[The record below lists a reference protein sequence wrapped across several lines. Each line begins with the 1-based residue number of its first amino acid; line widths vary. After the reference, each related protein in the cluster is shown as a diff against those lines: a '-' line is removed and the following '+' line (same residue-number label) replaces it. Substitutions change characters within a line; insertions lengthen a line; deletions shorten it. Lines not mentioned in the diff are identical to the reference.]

1 LKHKSNLLRL
11 LTEKAILIALLA
23 ASAAFALMV
32 MKSATQTDFSLSK
45 LLPPDPGRV
54 PLYYATY
61 LWKMFWPAGL
71 AIPYP
76 YPDVTE
82 LWKAAVALLFL
93 LAVSFCVFLKGGRY
107 PYLPV
112 GWLWYLITLSPV
124 VGLVRMGPHEPAD
137 RYTYIP
143 LIGIFIMA
151 AWGVPEFLR
160 KTPLPRTAGMVSA
173 VVVLLV
179 FAVCSR
185 IQLGYW
191 KDSVTLFTRTVEVT
205 RNNFMAHNNL
215 GLALEAR
222 GEMEKAGFHYSEAV
236 RIRPWHGK
244 SHYNLA
250 LAHAKQGNV
259 PQAITHLFETVRLM
273 PDHAQAHN
281 NLGAALAEQGRFR
294 EAAFHFSEAVR
305 INPGYEKARGNLTR
319 ALQALESP
327 APQDQERIKDR
338 E

>member
-1 LKHKSNLLRL
+1 
-11 LTEKAILIALLA
+11 
-23 ASAAFALMV
+23 
-32 MKSATQTDFSLSK
+32 
-45 LLPPDPGRV
+45 
-54 PLYYATY
+54 
-61 LWKMFWPAGL
+61 
-71 AIPYP
+71 
-76 YPDVTE
+76 
-82 LWKAAVALLFL
+82 
-93 LAVSFCVFLKGGRY
+93 
-107 PYLPV
+107 
-112 GWLWYLITLSPV
+112 
-124 VGLVRMGPHEPAD
+124 
-137 RYTYIP
+137 
-143 LIGIFIMA
+143 
-151 AWGVPEFLR
+151 VPEFFR
-160 KTPLPRTAGMVSA
+160 KTHLPRTAGMVSA

-305 INPGYEKARGNLTR
+305 ISPGL
-319 ALQALESP
+319 
-327 APQDQERIKDR
+327 
-338 E
+338 